1 MTVTINITNTH
12 HLSFDHLKRYGVG
25 SIFVETG
32 TYRGDGIKQA
42 LDFGFQKV
50 YSCDINQELLEYSRA
65 RFVGDG
71 RVQIMDMDSCD
82 FLDALIGD
90 VVYPGGYFQND
101 RVTFWLDAHRS
112 GPLPGG
118 KNGDCPLV
126 PELNIIGKSQRKDH
140 TIFIDNKALF
150 GSAEWGG
157 VTLKETIDAIYRINP
172 DYKIIELDGV
182 FKDDI
187 VCAHMV

>member
-1 MTVTINITNTH
+1 MTPSDH
-12 HLSFDHLKRYGVG
+12 HLTFEHLKNYSVG
-25 SIFVETG
+25 DIFVETG
-32 TYRGDGIKQA
+32 CYRGDGVQQA
-42 LDFGFQKV
+42 LDYGFKNV
-50 YSCDINQELLEYSRA
+50 YTCDINDGMIEHTRSR
-65 RFVGDG
+65 FGGNQKVTII
-71 RVQIMDMDSCD
+71 QMDSVD
-82 FLDALIGD
+82 FLNTLIGD
-90 VVYPGGYFQND
+90 VIYPGGFFQD
-101 RVTFWLDAHRS
+101 ERVTFWLDAHRS

-126 PELNIIGKSQRKDH
+126 KELEIIGKSRRKDH

-172 DYKIIELDGV
+172 DYKIIEIDGV
-182 FKDDI
+182 HKDDI